1 MAEVRHHLKHLM
13 LLLAKLYDLHA
24 AALYAFLRQLT
35 QSEADAQDL
44 LQSVFVRL
52 ARGTERAMQNERSY
66 LLAMAH
72 RLFLDSL
79 RRHGTRERTLRAWG
93 AEETTLF
100 ANSPHDTA
108 FDAEEL
114 ELALREL
121 PPEQRAVVH
130 LKIWEGQT
138 LEEIATLLEIP
149 VPTATSRYRYALQK
163 LRKHLTSVDADVA
176 KPNSPKTTL
185 SLETPPPPIATP
197 NPSAP

>member
-1 MAEVRHHLKHLM
+1 M

-35 QSEADAQDL
+35 QSEPDAQDL

-52 ARGTERAMQNERSY
+52 AQGAERAMQNERSY

-79 RRHGTRERTLRAWG
+79 RRQGTRDRTLRAWG

-100 ANSPHDTA
+100 ANSPQDSP

-163 LRKHLTSVDADVA
+163 LRKHLTSLDADAA
-176 KPNSPKTTL
+176 KPISTKPAL
-185 SLETPPPPIATP
+185 SIETSLPPPATP